1 MADAD
6 LVSLV
11 EKLPATRLMCVGD
24 VMLDHYVYG
33 SVDRISPEAPIPV
46 LRVERETRTL
56 GGAGN
61 VLRNLRALGLAPCF
75 VSVVGNDAAGREVS
89 RLAAGADAGESLGSA
104 NPAPDPEVHLL
115 QERGRATTIK
125 TRYVAGTQQLLRA
138 DREKVAP
145 ISHPVREDLR
155 RVLEHAAAGRRVT
168 VLSDYA
174 KGVLGD
180 GIAAATIAIARAA
193 GHVVVVDPKGTDYS
207 PYRGASILKPN
218 RRELSAAT
226 KLGVAS
232 EAEATA
238 AARALID
245 DFELGSVLVS
255 LSQEGMLLVE
265 AGGAVH
271 RLAAEAREVFDVSG
285 AGDTVVA
292 VLGAALGAGASLL
305 DAARLANIAAGIVV
319 GKVGTAVVHRSELEE
334 AIVNRDALAG
344 QKLLPLPLALDHV
357 ARWRRNGLK
366 IGFTNGCFDIL
377 HPGHVS
383 LLAQA
388 RSHCD
393 RLVVGLNSDA
403 SVKRLKGPD
412 RPVQTAAAR
421 GAVLSSLASVDMVVV
436 FEEDTPRE
444 LIAALQP
451 EVLVKGADYR
461 KDEVVGRDL
470 VEARGGRVVLAEL
483 VPGYSTTA
491 TIARM
496 VR

>member
-6 LVSLV
+6 LVPLV
-11 EKLPATRLMCVGD
+11 EKLPATRLICVGD

-33 SVDRISPEAPIPV
+33 TVERVSPEAPISV
-46 LRVERETRTL
+46 LRVEHETRTL

-61 VLRNLRALGLAPCF
+61 VLRNLQALGLSPCF
-75 VSVVGNDAAGREVS
+75 VSVVGNDPAGHEVS
-89 RLAAGADAGESLGSA
+89 RLAAGPEGA
-104 NPAPDPEVHLL
+104 EVHLL
-115 QERGRATTIK
+115 QEPGRTTTIK

-138 DREKVAP
+138 DREKAVP
-145 ISHPVREDLR
+145 IATSVREDLL
-155 RVLEHAAAGRRVT
+155 RVLEHAAAGRGVT

-180 GIAAATIAIARAA
+180 GVAAAAIASARAA
-193 GHVVVVDPKGTDYS
+193 GHVVVVDPKGTDYA
-207 PYRGASILKPN
+207 PYRGASLLKPN
-218 RRELSAAT
+218 RGELGAAT
-226 KLGVAS
+226 KLGVS
-232 EAEATA
+232 TEAEVTA

-245 DFELGSVLVS
+245 DFDLGAVLVS

-265 AGGAVH
+265 AGGAAH
-271 RLAAEAREVFDVSG
+271 RLEAEAREVFDVSG

-319 GKVGTAVVHRSELEE
+319 GKVGTAVVHPSELEQ
-334 AIVNRDALAG
+334 AIVSRDALAG
-344 QKLLPLPLALDHV
+344 QKLLPLPVALDHA
-357 ARWRRNGLK
+357 ARWRLKGLK

-403 SVKRLKGPD
+403 SAKRLKGPD
-412 RPVQTAAAR
+412 RPVQTVAAR
-421 GAVLSSLASVDMVVV
+421 GAVLSSLVSVDMVVV
-436 FEEDTPRE
+436 FDDDTPRE

-451 EVLVKGADYR
+451 DVLVKGADYR
-461 KDEVVGRDL
+461 KDEVVGVDI
-470 VEARGGRVVLAEL
+470 VEAHGGKVVLAEL
-483 VPGYSTTA
+483 VPGFSTTA

>member
-6 LVSLV
+6 LFSLV
-11 EKLPATRLMCVGD
+11 EKLSATRLVCVGD

-33 SVDRISPEAPIPV
+33 AVERVSPEAPIPV

-61 VLRNLRALGLAPCF
+61 VLRNLQALGLSPCF
-75 VSVVGNDAAGREVS
+75 VSVIGDDLAGQEVR
-89 RLAAGADAGESLGSA
+89 RLAARLDGVA
-104 NPAPDPEVHLL
+104 VHLL
-115 QERGRATTIK
+115 EERGRTTTIK
-125 TRYVAGTQQLLRA
+125 TRYIAGTQQLLRA

-145 ISHPVREDLR
+145 IAAALRPDLL
-155 RVLEHAAAGRRVT
+155 RVLEQAAAERAVT

-174 KGVLGD
+174 KGVLSD
-180 GIAAATIAIARAA
+180 GVAAAAIAVVRAA
-193 GHVVVVDPKGTDYS
+193 GHVVVVDPKGTDYA

-218 RRELSAAT
+218 RQELGAAT
-226 KLGVAS
+226 RLAVGT
-232 EAEATA
+232 EAEVIV

-245 DFELGSVLVS
+245 DFELGAVLVS

-265 AGGAVH
+265 AGGAAH

-305 DAARLANIAAGIVV
+305 DAARLANIAASIVV
-319 GKVGTAVVHRSELEE
+319 GKVGTAVVHASELGE
-334 AIVNRDALAG
+334 AIVSRDALAG
-344 QKLLPLPLALDHV
+344 QKLLPLPVALDHV
-357 ARWRRNGLK
+357 ARWRLNGLK

-383 LLAQA
+383 LLNHAK
-388 RSHCD
+388 SHCD

-403 SVKRLKGPD
+403 SATRLKGPD
-412 RPVQTAAAR
+412 RPVQNVTAR
-421 GAVLSSLASVDMVVV
+421 GAVLSTLASVDMVVV
-436 FEEDTPRE
+436 FDEDTPRD

-451 EVLVKGADYR
+451 DVLVKGADYR
-461 KDEVVGRDL
+461 KDQVVGADI
-470 VEARGGRVVLAEL
+470 VESRGGKVVLAPL
-483 VPGYSTTA
+483 MPGYSTTA
-491 TIARM
+491 TIAKMAR
-496 VR
+496 

>member
-11 EKLPATRLMCVGD
+11 EKLPATRLVCVGD

-33 SVDRISPEAPIPV
+33 AVERVSPEAPIPV

-61 VLRNLRALGLAPCF
+61 VLRNLQALGLSPCF
-75 VSVVGNDAAGREVS
+75 ISVVGNDAAGREVS
-89 RLAAGADAGESLGSA
+89 RLAAG
-104 NPAPDPEVHLL
+104 PDGAEVHLL
-115 QERGRATTIK
+115 QESGRTTTIK
-125 TRYVAGTQQLLRA
+125 TRYIAGAQQLLRA

-145 ISHPVREDLR
+145 VAASVREDLL
-155 RVLEHAAAGRRVT
+155 RVLEHAVAGRGVT

-180 GIAAATIAIARAA
+180 GVAAAAIAVARAA
-193 GHVVVVDPKGTDYS
+193 GHVLAVDPKGTNYA

-218 RRELSAAT
+218 RNELSAAT
-226 KLGVAS
+226 KLPVGS
-232 EAEATA
+232 EAEVTA

-245 DFELGSVLVS
+245 DYELGAVLVS

-285 AGDTVVA
+285 AGDTVIA

-319 GKVGTAVVHRSELEE
+319 GKVGTAVVHASELEE

-344 QKLLPLPLALDHV
+344 QKLLPLPVALDHV

-383 LLAQA
+383 LLSQA

-412 RPVQTAAAR
+412 RPVQSAAAR

-436 FEEDTPRE
+436 FDEDTPRE

-461 KDEVVGRDL
+461 KDQVVGADI
-470 VEARGGRVVLAEL
+470 VEAHGGKIVLAEL
-483 VPGYSTTA
+483 VPGFSTTA

>member
-11 EKLPATRLMCVGD
+11 EKLLATRLVCVGD

-33 SVDRISPEAPIPV
+33 AVERVSPEAPIPV
-46 LRVERETRTL
+46 LRIERETQTL

-61 VLRNLRALGLAPCF
+61 VLRNLQALGLSPCF
-75 VSVVGNDAAGREVS
+75 ISVVGNDAAGHEVS
-89 RLAAGADAGESLGSA
+89 RLAAG
-104 NPAPDPEVHLL
+104 PDGAEVHLL
-115 QERGRATTIK
+115 RENGRTTTIK
-125 TRYVAGTQQLLRA
+125 TRYIAGTQQLLRS
-138 DREKVAP
+138 DRERIAPVAA
-145 ISHPVREDLR
+145 SVREDLL
-155 RVLEHAAAGRRVT
+155 RVVEHAVAGRNVT

-180 GIAAATIAIARAA
+180 GMAAAIIAVARAA
-193 GHVVVVDPKGTDYS
+193 GHVVVVDPKGTDYA
-207 PYRGASILKPN
+207 PYRGAGILKPN
-218 RRELSAAT
+218 RGELSAAT
-226 KLGVAS
+226 KLGVAT
-232 EAEATA
+232 EAEVTA

-245 DFELGSVLVS
+245 DYELGAVLVS

-265 AGGAVH
+265 ASGAVH

-285 AGDTVVA
+285 AGDTVIA

-319 GKVGTAVVHRSELEE
+319 GKVGTAVVHASELEE
-334 AIVNRDALAG
+334 TIVNRDALAG

-383 LLAQA
+383 LLSQA
-388 RSHCD
+388 KSHCD

-403 SVKRLKGPD
+403 SVRRLKGKD
-412 RPVQTAAAR
+412 RPVQNAAAR
-421 GAVLSSLASVDMVVV
+421 GAVLSSLACVDMLVV
-436 FEEDTPRE
+436 FDEDTPRD

-451 EVLVKGADYR
+451 DVLVKGADYR
-461 KDEVVGRDL
+461 KEQVVGADI
-470 VEARGGRVVLAEL
+470 VEAHGGKVVLAEL
-483 VPGYSTTA
+483 VPGFSTTA

-496 VR
+496 AR

>member
-11 EKLPATRLMCVGD
+11 EKLAATRLICVGD

-33 SVDRISPEAPIPV
+33 AVERVSPEAPIPV

-61 VLRNLRALGLAPCF
+61 VLRNLQALGLSPCF
-75 VSVVGNDAAGREVS
+75 ISVVGNDTAGREVS
-89 RLAAGADAGESLGSA
+89 KLAAGSDGA
-104 NPAPDPEVHLL
+104 EVHML
-115 QERGRATTIK
+115 QESGRSTTIK
-125 TRYVAGTQQLLRA
+125 TRYVARTQQLLRA
-138 DREKVAP
+138 DREKIAPVAA
-145 ISHPVREDLR
+145 SVREDLL
-155 RVLEHAAAGRRVT
+155 RVFEHAVTGRGVT
-168 VLSDYA
+168 ILSDYA

-180 GIAAATIAIARAA
+180 GVAGAIIAVARAA
-193 GHVVVVDPKGTDYS
+193 GHAVVVDPKGTDYG

-218 RRELSAAT
+218 RGELASAT
-226 KLGVAS
+226 KLPTGS
-232 EAEATA
+232 EAEVTA

-245 DFELGSVLVS
+245 DFELGAVLVS
-255 LSQEGMLLVE
+255 LSQEGMLLIE

-305 DAARLANIAAGIVV
+305 DAARLANIAAGVVV
-319 GKVGTAVVHRSELEE
+319 GKVGTAVVHASELEE

-344 QKLLPLPLALDHV
+344 QKLLPLPVALDHV
-357 ARWRRNGLK
+357 ARWRHNGLK

-383 LLAQA
+383 LLSQA

-412 RPVQTAAAR
+412 RPVQSAAAR

-436 FEEDTPRE
+436 FDEDTPRA

-461 KDEVVGRDL
+461 KEQVVGADI
-470 VEARGGRVVLAEL
+470 VEAHGGKVVLAEL
-483 VPGYSTTA
+483 VPGFSTTA
-491 TIARM
+491 TIARI

>member
-11 EKLPATRLMCVGD
+11 ERLPATRLLCVGD

-33 SVDRISPEAPIPV
+33 TVERVSPEAPIPI

-61 VLRNLRALGLAPCF
+61 VLRNLQALGLRPCF
-75 VSVVGNDAAGREVS
+75 LSVIGNDPAGREIGKI
-89 RLAAGADAGESLGSA
+89 AAGGEGDVGEA
-104 NPAPDPEVHLL
+104 EVHLL
-115 QERGRATTIK
+115 VERGRSTTIK
-125 TRYVAGTQQLLRA
+125 TRYIAGTQQLLRA
-138 DREKVAP
+138 DRERVAP
-145 ISHPVREDLR
+145 VSASVREDLLR
-155 RVLEHAAAGRRVT
+155 LFEQAAALCNVT
-168 VLSDYA
+168 IVSDYA
-174 KGVLGD
+174 KGVLTD
-180 GIAAATIAIARAA
+180 GVASAAIAAARAA
-193 GHVVVVDPKGTDYS
+193 GHTVVVDPKGIDYA

-218 RRELSAAT
+218 RGELGAAT
-226 KLGVAS
+226 KMPVSS
-232 EAEATA
+232 EAEVTA

-245 DFELGSVLVS
+245 DFELGAVLVS

-319 GKVGTAVVHRSELEE
+319 GKVGTAVVHASELEE

-344 QKLLPLPLALDHV
+344 QKLLPLPVALDHV
-357 ARWRRNGLK
+357 ARWRRGGLK
-366 IGFTNGCFDIL
+366 IGFTNGVFDLL
-377 HPGHVS
+377 HLGHVS
-383 LLAQA
+383 LLKQA
-388 RSHCD
+388 KSHCD

-412 RPVQTAAAR
+412 RPVHGESVR
-421 GAVLSSLASVDMVVV
+421 GAVLSSLADVDMVVV
-436 FEEDTPRE
+436 FEADTPRE
-444 LIAALQP
+444 LIAALKP
-451 EVLVKGADYR
+451 DVLVKGADYR
-461 KDEVVGRDL
+461 KEDVVGADI
-470 VEARGGRVVLAEL
+470 VEAEGGKVVLAEL
-483 VPGYSTTA
+483 VPGHSTTA
-491 TIARM
+491 TIKRMAR
-496 VR
+496 

>member
-11 EKLPATRLMCVGD
+11 ERLPATRLLCVGD

-33 SVDRISPEAPIPV
+33 GVERVSPEAPIPI

-61 VLRNLRALGLAPCF
+61 VLRNLQALGLEPCF
-75 VSVVGNDAAGREVS
+75 LSVIGNDPAGREVS
-89 RLAAGADAGESLGSA
+89 QIAADGKGT
-104 NPAPDPEVHLL
+104 EVHLL
-115 QERGRATTIK
+115 VESGRTTTIK
-125 TRYVAGTQQLLRA
+125 TRYIAGTQQLLRA

-145 ISHPVREDLR
+145 VSASVREDLLR
-155 RVLEHAAAGRRVT
+155 LIEQAATDTSVT
-168 VLSDYA
+168 ILSDYA
-174 KGVLGD
+174 KGVLAD
-180 GIAAATIAIARAA
+180 GVSAAAIASARAA
-193 GHVVVVDPKGTDYS
+193 GHTVVVDPKGIDYR

-218 RRELSAAT
+218 RGELGAAT
-226 KLGVAS
+226 KLPVGT
-232 EAEATA
+232 EAEVTA

-245 DFELGSVLVS
+245 DFELGAVLVS

-271 RLAAEAREVFDVSG
+271 GLAAEAREVFDVSG

-319 GKVGTAVVHRSELEE
+319 GKVGTAVVHASELEE

-344 QKLLPLPLALDHV
+344 RKLLPLPVALDHV
-357 ARWRRNGLK
+357 ARWRRSGLK
-366 IGFTNGCFDIL
+366 VGFTNGVFDLL
-377 HPGHVS
+377 HLGHVS
-383 LLAQA
+383 LLKQA
-388 RSHCD
+388 RSQCD

-412 RPVQTAAAR
+412 RPVHSESVR
-421 GAVLSSLASVDMVVV
+421 GAVLSSLADVDMVVI
-436 FEEDTPRE
+436 FEADTPRE
-444 LIAALQP
+444 LIAALKP
-451 EVLVKGADYR
+451 DVLVKGADYR
-461 KDEVVGRDL
+461 KEEVVGADI
-470 VEARGGRVVLAEL
+470 VEAYGGKVVLADL
-483 VPGYSTTA
+483 VPGHSTTA
-491 TIARM
+491 TIKRMAR
-496 VR
+496 

>member
-1 MADAD
+1 
-6 LVSLV
+6 
-11 EKLPATRLMCVGD
+11 
-24 VMLDHYVYG
+24 
-33 SVDRISPEAPIPV
+33 
-46 LRVERETRTL
+46 
-56 GGAGN
+56 
-61 VLRNLRALGLAPCF
+61 
-75 VSVVGNDAAGREVS
+75 
-89 RLAAGADAGESLGSA
+89 
-104 NPAPDPEVHLL
+104 
-115 QERGRATTIK
+115 
-125 TRYVAGTQQLLRA
+125 
-138 DREKVAP
+138 
-145 ISHPVREDLR
+145 
-155 RVLEHAAAGRRVT
+155 
-168 VLSDYA
+168 
-174 KGVLGD
+174 
-180 GIAAATIAIARAA
+180 
-193 GHVVVVDPKGTDYS
+193 
-207 PYRGASILKPN
+207 GASLLKPN
-218 RRELSAAT
+218 RGELGAAT
-226 KLGVAS
+226 KLPVGTEEEV
-232 EAEATA
+232 TA

-245 DFELGSVLVS
+245 DFELGAVLVS

-265 AGGAVH
+265 ASGAVH
-271 RLAAEAREVFDVSG
+271 RLSAEAREVFDVSG

-305 DAARLANIAAGIVV
+305 DAARLANIAAGVVV
-319 GKVGTAVVHRSELEE
+319 GKVGTAVVHASELEE

-403 SVKRLKGPD
+403 SIGRLKGPD
-412 RPVQTAAAR
+412 RPVQNAAAR

-436 FEEDTPRE
+436 FDEDTPKA

-461 KDEVVGRDL
+461 KDEVVGADV
-470 VEARGGRVVLAEL
+470 VEAHGGKVVLAEL

>member
-1 MADAD
+1 MTDAD

-11 EKLPATRLMCVGD
+11 ERLPATQLICVGD

-33 SVDRISPEAPIPV
+33 AVERVSPEAPIPV
-46 LRVERETRTL
+46 LRVGRETRTL

-61 VLRNLRALGLAPCF
+61 VLRNLQALGLSPCF
-75 VSVVGNDAAGREVS
+75 VSVVGNDPAGLELS
-89 RLAAGADAGESLGSA
+89 RLAAGLARADVNLVDP
-104 NPAPDPEVHLL
+104 PAADPEVHLL
-115 QERGRATTIK
+115 QEPGRTTTIK
-125 TRYVAGTQQLLRA
+125 TRYIGGTQQLLRA
-138 DREKVAP
+138 DREQVAP
-145 ISHPVREDLR
+145 IAASVREDLL
-155 RVLEHAAAGRRVT
+155 RVLEHAAAERSVT

-180 GIAAATIAIARAA
+180 GVAAAAIEIARAC
-193 GHVVVVDPKGTDYS
+193 GHVVVVDPKGTDYA
-207 PYRGASILKPN
+207 PYRGASMLKPN
-218 RRELSAAT
+218 RSELGAAT
-226 KLGVAS
+226 KLPVGN
-232 EAEATA
+232 EAEVTA

-245 DFELGSVLVS
+245 DFELGAVLVS

-265 AGGAVH
+265 AGGAAH
-271 RLAAEAREVFDVSG
+271 RLEAEAREVFDVSG

-292 VLGAALGAGASLL
+292 VLGAALGAGATLL

-319 GKVGTAVVHRSELEE
+319 GKVGTAVVHASELEQ
-334 AIVNRDALAG
+334 AIVSRDALAG
-344 QKLLPLPLALDHV
+344 QKLLPLPVALDHV
-357 ARWRRNGLK
+357 ARWRLKGLK

-377 HPGHVS
+377 HPGHVA

-388 RSHCD
+388 KSHCD

-403 SVKRLKGPD
+403 SARRLKGPD
-412 RPVQTAAAR
+412 RPVQTEAAR

-436 FEEDTPRE
+436 FEEDTPKE
-444 LIAALQP
+444 LIAALLP

-461 KDEVVGRDL
+461 KDQVVGADI
-470 VEARGGRVVLAEL
+470 VEAHGGKLVLAEL
-483 VPGYSTTA
+483 VPGFSTTA

>member
-11 EKLPATRLMCVGD
+11 EKLPATRLICVGD

-33 SVDRISPEAPIPV
+33 SVERVSPEAPIPV

-61 VLRNLRALGLAPCF
+61 VLRNLQALGLSPCF
-75 VSVVGNDAAGREVS
+75 VSVVGNDAAGHEVS
-89 RLAAGADAGESLGSA
+89 RLASGSAGAD
-104 NPAPDPEVHLL
+104 VHLL
-115 QERGRATTIK
+115 RESGRTTTVK
-125 TRYVAGTQQLLRA
+125 TRYIAGTQQLLRA

-145 ISHPVREDLR
+145 VAASVREDLL
-155 RVLEHAAAGRRVT
+155 RVLDHAAGGHRVT

-180 GIAAATIAIARAA
+180 GIAAAAIAAARAA
-193 GHVVVVDPKGTDYS
+193 GHVVVVDPKGTDYA

-218 RRELSAAT
+218 RGELSAAT
-226 KLGVAS
+226 KLPVGS

-245 DFELGSVLVS
+245 DYELGAVLVS

-319 GKVGTAVVHRSELEE
+319 GKVGTAVVHASELEE

-344 QKLLPLPLALDHV
+344 QKLLPLPVALDHV

-377 HPGHVS
+377 HPGHVA

-412 RPVQTAAAR
+412 RPVQNAAAR

-436 FEEDTPRE
+436 FDEDTPRE

-461 KDEVVGRDL
+461 KDQVVGAEI
-470 VEARGGRVVLAEL
+470 VEAYGGKVVLAEL